1 MRKLITASLALTL
14 ALTARPL
21 TAQGVSGSHG
31 FVGDN
36 LQPSSAAAPAASTR
50 DWQQGTETK
59 AQNKWK
65 RGHFGKKKPAP
76 KKSGSKPHRPPPR
89 KPKKP

>member
-1 MRKLITASLALTL
+1 MRKLLKASLVLTL
-14 ALTARPL
+14 ALTARSAGGQSP
-21 TAQGVSGSHG
+21 SGSHG

-36 LQPSSAAAPAASTR
+36 LTAQTGAPAVSTH
-50 DWQQGTETK
+50 DWQQGAENK

-65 RGHFGKKKPAP
+65 RGHFGKKKPAA
-76 KKSGSKPHRPPPR
+76 KKSGAKPHRPPPR